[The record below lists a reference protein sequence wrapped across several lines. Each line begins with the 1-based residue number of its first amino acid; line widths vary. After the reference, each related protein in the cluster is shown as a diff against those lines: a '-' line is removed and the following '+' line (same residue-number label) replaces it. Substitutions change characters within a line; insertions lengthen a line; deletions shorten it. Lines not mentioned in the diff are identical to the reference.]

1 MYKFKV
7 PVPSRPPKEPAYID
21 TTGRPWALPSNDEQ
35 NDEYFTEWSGNFW
48 YVWFQGAELE
58 CPEEDEIIY
67 ADGFEAKVVHVNRL
81 YRTMRAVVELEV
93 YKDTKYNKNV

>member
-21 TTGRPWALPSNDEQ
+21 TTGRSWALPSDDEQ
-35 NDEYFTEWSGNFW
+35 NDDYFTEWSGNFW

-93 YKDTKYNKNV
+93 YKDKKYNKNV

>member
-1 MYKFKV
+1 
-7 PVPSRPPKEPAYID
+7 
-21 TTGRPWALPSNDEQ
+21 
-35 NDEYFTEWSGNFW
+35 
-48 YVWFQGAELE
+48 LE